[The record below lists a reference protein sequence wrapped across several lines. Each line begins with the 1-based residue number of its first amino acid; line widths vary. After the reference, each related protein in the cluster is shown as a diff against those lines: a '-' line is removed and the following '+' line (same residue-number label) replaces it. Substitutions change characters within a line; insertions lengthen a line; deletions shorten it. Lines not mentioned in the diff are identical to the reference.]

1 MKPMTNHCRG
11 ALLSPD
17 HVRYTRRANVGL
29 PRIILWMLL
38 WMVVP
43 ESATAAVDYEALRQ
57 LAPEA
62 RLRQTV
68 GFFSGLGSRVAGYPG
83 AEQAALHIHRQFR
96 HTGLQDITFHKYDVS
111 VPVDQGGSLA
121 IEDGP
126 SVRIHGLWPNL
137 VRTST
142 LPDGGIDGQLIWGG
156 RGEFEDLDGQ
166 DVAGNVVVLDFNSG
180 DNWLNTA
187 YLGAAAVVFIEPDS
201 TVYLEGERKFLTMPL
216 DLPRFWV
223 GQDDGRTLR
232 RAIERRKGVAQAHL
246 EYRMDWERQPAW
258 NVMGMIPGY
267 DPLLKSDVIV
277 LESYYDAMSIVPS
290 LAPGAE
296 QAAGITALLELARY
310 FRDHP
315 PARSVLFLA
324 TSAHHLALRG
334 VDDFIQRYLRD
345 EDPFIDRM
353 VVRRVVEAAL
363 ARGLVEEA
371 ADGISYRLGKQVFTG
386 KEALVRQVSETDTVL
401 VRSIVQSSLLEGD
414 QVIQQEAGS
423 WSVRYRDG
431 SDVVH
436 KKFPDRGALE
446 RELCDDEDLR
456 LGFYREWV
464 DPKVDSLDVKLFI
477 SLDLST
483 QTDELGIWNSNSS
496 FYYKRYFAPFGK
508 NFMNYSRQVSRELG
522 YTFRDVLV
530 NGISPEGGKSWETF
544 VPGEIS
550 VNSELV
556 LTTGTPALA
565 FVTVNDA
572 RFLVDTP
579 LDRPQSVRYDNLA
592 RQIRA
597 LAGMFHMAFEDPELF
612 PDFKMRLKDTLRSL
626 KTKAMVFP
634 RRSIV
639 PDLPRAGAVGVVRNG
654 KKKSY
659 KGVRGEYFELVDDSG
674 AFYVNR
680 IRVNSVQVEGYYAD
694 PATGRLTY
702 APDRGIQGDKSY
714 PMKIAMDW
722 RDKEW
727 MVVLF
732 PSQAFN
738 FFDIVDPRYL
748 TKLSQVT
755 VFDETNTAPVEYGYT
770 IGEGP
775 SAKDEPVGVLFAR
788 PGTRV
793 KMGFGA
799 GLLGFRSLLLNSKN
813 PDDKEQALGQGFE
826 IEEQTSFARTS
837 FLAARDMWTLD
848 ESRMRELASF
858 AIENQRLND
867 LHERAKDE
875 LEQAE
880 IAFAA
885 KSWSQ
890 FVRHT
895 RAAIG
900 LESRAYPDVK
910 GTQNDVVQGI
920 IFFMALVLPCA
931 YFAERLLITAS
942 TIQRQ
947 ILGFSA
953 IFLVIWVIL
962 SIVHPAFE
970 LSNPFVILLAFVIF
984 VLAVLVMVIISGR
997 FNEQM
1002 KKLRTEVAVI
1012 YDTDVSRSSAS
1023 MTAFLLGISN
1033 MKRRKLR
1040 TMLTFLTLLLLT
1052 FTVLSFTSIQ
1062 TALRFNQIERDNEGL
1077 YEGLLIRSKAWTPLE
1092 ESVLEYAHSN
1102 FGDRASI
1109 AARSWYDNKKK
1120 AHIKMKHEEH
1130 AHNALGVLG
1139 LTPEEVDV
1147 TGLDRALMAGRWF
1160 RPGEEKVVILPNG
1173 MIAAGAL
1180 DIDIED
1186 VARGDGSV
1194 RIRVF
1199 GQQFTVIGV
1208 INSKRMKELK
1218 DLDDETM
1225 TPADFAVTGGQAV
1238 QEIAEEEQREKQ
1250 GLEDSKVVIKPFVH
1264 LEPANTLIMP
1274 YHALR
1279 NVGSGNPLL
1288 SVAVRFHEE
1297 VDERAEIET
1306 FLSRLAVTLFAG
1318 IRESGDDYVKVSIY
1332 SSLGMTSLS
1341 GMANLFVPILIAALI
1356 VLNTMMGSVY
1366 ERFREIGVYSSV
1378 GLAPGHI
1385 AWLFMAESCVYAVLG
1400 VVAGYLVG
1408 QIMATILT
1416 KLGVATGFTL
1426 NYSSLSAVLSCILVM
1441 GVVMLSTVYPSRKA
1455 SQMAVPD
1462 VTRRWRLPVPD
1473 GDDWHFEFPFTV
1485 GGRDVLGLSV
1495 FLIGYFDSYSEE
1507 SIGTFYT
1514 DGAKLGR
1521 DDCEFGEGYTIDM
1534 NIWLAPFDLGVSQHV
1549 VIRAIPE
1556 AEHNI
1561 FQIQL
1566 DIKRLSGEDASWRRV
1581 NQRFMNV
1588 IRKQFLIWRTVDADA
1603 KETYGNQAQAL
1614 LSGEQKTV
1622 MSAGVS

>member
-1 MKPMTNHCRG
+1 MNGKPHSLYDTHLRVRACAIVVSLVALALLG
-11 ALLSPD
+11 ALP
-17 HVRYTRRANVGL
+17 T
-29 PRIILWMLL
+29 P
-38 WMVVP
+38 VV
-43 ESATAAVDYEALRQ
+43 ATVDYDALRE
-57 LAPEA
+57 LAPEQ

-68 GFFSGLGSRVAGYPG
+68 GFFSGLGSRVTGYPG

-96 HTGLQDITFHKYDVS
+96 HTGLHDITFHKYDVS
-111 VPVDQGGSLA
+111 VPVDKGGTLQVSG
-121 IEDGP
+121 GP
-126 SVRIHGLWPNL
+126 TARLHGLWPNL
-137 VRTST
+137 VRTPT
-142 LPDGGIDGQLIWGG
+142 LPDGGMDGPLIWGG
-156 RGEFEDLDGQ
+156 KGEFEDLDGQ
-166 DVAGNVVVLDFNSG
+166 DVVGSVVVLDFNSG

-187 YLGAAAVVFIEPDS
+187 YLGASAVIFIEPDS

-223 GQDDGRTLR
+223 SEEDGNALR
-232 RAIERRKGVAQAHL
+232 RSIDRHGGKVDAHL
-246 EYRMDWERQPAW
+246 EYRMDWERRPAW
-258 NVMGMIPGY
+258 NVMGMIPGH
-267 DPLLKSDVIV
+267 DPLLRDDVIV
-277 LESYYDAMSIVPS
+277 LESYYDAMSVVPS

-296 QAAGITALLELARY
+296 QAAGITTLLELARY
-310 FRDHP
+310 FRQHP
-315 PARSVLFLA
+315 PARTVLFLA

-371 ADGISYRLGKQVFTG
+371 ADGISYRLGNQTYTG
-386 KEALVRQVSETDTVL
+386 KEALVRQVSEMDTVL
-401 VRSIVQSSLLEGD
+401 VRAIVQSSLLEGD
-414 QVIQQEAGS
+414 DIIRQEDGG

-431 SDVVH
+431 DEVAQQSFD
-436 KKFPDRGALE
+436 DRAALE
-446 RELCDDEDLR
+446 RELGADEDLR

-508 NFMNYSRQVSRELG
+508 NFMNYSRQVSQALD

-579 LDRPQSVRYDNLA
+579 LDRPQNVRYDNLA

-626 KTKAMVFP
+626 KAKAMVFP

-639 PDLPRAGAVGVVRNG
+639 PDLPRNGAIGVVRNG

-659 KGVRGEYFELVDDSG
+659 KGVRGEYFEVVDDAG

-680 IRVNSVQVEGYYAD
+680 IRVNSVQVEGYYTD
-694 PATGRLTY
+694 PATGRITY
-702 APDRGIQGDKSY
+702 APDRGIQGDKAY

-732 PSQAFN
+732 PCQAFN

-775 SAKDEPVGVLFAR
+775 SARDEPVGVLFAR
-788 PGTRV
+788 PGALV

-799 GLLGFRSLLLNSKN
+799 GLLGFRSLLLNSVN
-813 PDDKEQALGQGFE
+813 ADDKEEALGTGFAM
-826 IEEQTSFARTS
+826 EEETSFARTS
-837 FLAARDMWTLD
+837 YLSARDMWTLD
-848 ESRMRELASF
+848 ESRMRELAGF

-867 LHERAKDE
+867 LHARAEKE
-875 LEQAE
+875 LEQADK
-880 IAFAA
+880 AFDD
-885 KSWSQ
+885 KLWSQ

-895 RAAIG
+895 RSAIG

-947 ILGFSA
+947 IMGFGA
-953 IFLVIWVIL
+953 IFLVIWIIL

-970 LSNPFVILLAFVIF
+970 LSNPFVILLAFVII
-984 VLAVLVMVIISGR
+984 VLAILVMWIISGR

-1012 YDTDVSRSSAS
+1012 YDTDVSRSRAS

-1040 TMLTFLTLLLLT
+1040 TVLTFLTLLLLT
-1052 FTVLSFTSIQ
+1052 FAVLSFTSIQ

-1092 ESVLEYAHSN
+1092 ESVLEYAQSN
-1102 FGDRASI
+1102 FGDRAAI
-1109 AARSWYDNKKK
+1109 APRSWYDNKKK
-1120 AHIKMKHEEH
+1120 AHIKMKHGEN

-1139 LTPEEVDV
+1139 LTPEEGAV

-1160 RPGEEKVVILPNG
+1160 RPGEEKVVILPNE
-1173 MIAAGAL
+1173 MIAAL
-1180 DIDIED
+1180 DIDVAD
-1186 VARGDGSV
+1186 VNRGDGSV

-1199 GQQFTVIGV
+1199 GEQFTVIGV
-1208 INSKRMKELK
+1208 INSKRMKRLR

-1264 LEPANTLIMP
+1264 LEPANTLLMP
-1274 YHALR
+1274 YHTLR
-1279 NVGSGNPLL
+1279 NVGSGNPLQ
-1288 SVAVRFHEE
+1288 SVGVRFHED
-1297 VDERAEIET
+1297 VDERAEIEM

-1318 IRESGDDYVKVSIY
+1318 IQEEGDDYVKVSIY

-1408 QIMATILT
+1408 QIMATALT
-1416 KLGVATGFTL
+1416 HADVTTGFTL

-1473 GDDWHFEFPFTV
+1473 GDEWHFEFPFTV

-1514 DGAKLGR
+1514 DGAQLGR
-1521 DDCEFGEGYTIDM
+1521 IDSEFGEGYTIDM

-1549 VIRAIPE
+1549 VIRALPE
-1556 AEHNI
+1556 AEHGI

-1566 DIKRLSGEDASWRRV
+1566 DIQRLSGEDASWRRV

-1588 IRKQFLIWRTVDADA
+1588 IRKQFLIWRTVDAEA
-1603 KETYGNQAQAL
+1603 KESYRDQAQAL
-1614 LSGEQKTV
+1614 LSGEQNPVTT
-1622 MSAGVS
+1622 AGVI

>member
-1 MKPMTNHCRG
+1 MLALVTILCTTSGPMASVNYG
-11 ALLSPD
+11 DL
-17 HVRYTRRANVGL
+17 RA
-29 PRIILWMLL
+29 
-38 WMVVP
+38 
-43 ESATAAVDYEALRQ
+43 
-57 LAPEA
+57 LAPES
-62 RLRQTV
+62 RLRETI
-68 GFFSGLGSRVAGYPG
+68 GYLAGLESRVTGYPG
-83 AEQAALHIHRQFR
+83 AEQAALFVQQQF
-96 HTGLQDITFHKYDVS
+96 QDIGLDDIALHKYDVS
-111 VPVDQGGSLA
+111 VP
-121 IEDGP
+121 IEKSGYLQIEGD
-126 SVRIHGLWPNL
+126 SQRLELHGLWPNL

-142 LPDGGIDGQLIWGG
+142 LPDGGLDGRLLYGR
-156 RGEFEDLDGQ
+156 RGEYEDLDGL
-166 DVAGNVVVLDFNSG
+166 DVEGAVVLLDFNSG
-180 DNWLNTA
+180 DNWLNCA
-187 YLGAAAVVFIEPDS
+187 YLGASAVVFSEPDS

-223 GQDDGRTLR
+223 SSAAGDQLRDAAMRGDGR
-232 RAIERRKGVAQAHL
+232 VHL

-258 NVMGMIPGY
+258 NVMGFIPGY
-267 DPLLKSDVIV
+267 DPLLQHDVIV
-277 LESYYDAMSIVPS
+277 IESYYDAMSVVPA

-296 QAAGITALLELARY
+296 QAAGITGLLELARY
-310 FRDHP
+310 FRVHP
-315 PARSVLFLA
+315 PARSVVFLA
-324 TSAHHLALRG
+324 TSAHHLAMRG
-334 VDDFIQRYLRD
+334 IDDFIQRYLRD

-353 VVRRVVEAAL
+353 VIRRIVEASL
-363 ARGLVEEA
+363 SRGYITEQ
-371 ADGISYRLGKQVFTG
+371 ADGISYAIGKQTFTG
-386 KEALVRQVSETDTVL
+386 KEGLIRHVSEEDTTLVRKILTSALADKEPMIQPRGAGLDL
-401 VRSIVQSSLLEGD
+401 IV
-414 QVIQQEAGS
+414 
-423 WSVRYRDG
+423 RDG
-431 SDVVH
+431 EDH
-436 KKFPDRGALE
+436 RTEHFDDEA
-446 RELCDDEDLR
+446 ELARTLIEDEDLR
-456 LGFYREWV
+456 LAFYRSWV
-464 DPKVDSLDVKLFI
+464 DPKVDSLDVKLFV

-508 NFMNYSRQVSRELG
+508 NFMRYSRQVSRELG

-579 LDRPQSVRYDNLA
+579 LDRPEMVNFDNLG

-626 KTKAMVFP
+626 KAKTMVFP

-639 PDLPRAGAVGVVRNG
+639 PDLARTDAVAVVRNG

-659 KGVRGEYFELVDDSG
+659 KGVRGEYFEVVDEQG

-680 IRVNSVQVEGYYAD
+680 LRVNQVQIEGYYMD
-694 PATGRLTY
+694 PATGRITY
-702 APDRGIQGDKSY
+702 APDRGIQGDESY
-714 PMKIAMDW
+714 PMLIKMDW

-732 PSQAFN
+732 PCEAYN
-738 FFDIVDPRYL
+738 FYDIVDPRYL

-775 SAKDEPVGVLFAR
+775 SAKDEPVGVMFAR
-788 PGTRV
+788 PGAKL
-793 KMGFGA
+793 KMGLGA
-799 GLLGFRSLLLNSKN
+799 GLLGFRLLLLNSTSA
-813 PDDKEQALGQGFE
+813 DSKERALGAGYTME
-826 IEEQTSFARTS
+826 PQTNFARTS
-837 FLAARDMWTLD
+837 YLAARDMWMLD
-848 ESRMRELASF
+848 EARMQELKSF
-858 AIENQRLND
+858 AIENQRLNN
-867 LHERAKDE
+867 LHERAREE
-875 LEQAE
+875 LDQAE
-880 IAFAA
+880 AA
-885 KSWSQ
+885 LSSRTWSE

-895 RAAIG
+895 RSAIG

-910 GTQNDVVQGI
+910 ATQNDVIQGI

-931 YFAERLLITAS
+931 YFTERLLFTAA
-942 TIQRQ
+942 TIRNQ

-953 IFLVIWVIL
+953 VFLVIWMIL

-970 LSNPFVILLAFVIF
+970 LSNPFVILLAFIIL
-984 VLAVLVMVIISGR
+984 VLAILVMSIISGR

-1012 YDTDVSRSSAS
+1012 HDTDVSRAGAS

-1033 MKRRKLR
+1033 MKRRKTR
-1040 TMLTFLTLLLLT
+1040 TALTFLTLLLLT

-1077 YEGLLIRSKAWTPLE
+1077 YEGILIRSKAWTPLE
-1092 ESVLEYAHSN
+1092 ESVLDYAHSN
-1102 FGDRASI
+1102 FGDIASI
-1109 AARSWYDNKKK
+1109 APRSWYDNRKK
-1120 AHIKMKHEEH
+1120 AHIKLKYGNN

-1160 RPGEEKVVILPNG
+1160 LPGEERVCILPSE
-1173 MIAAGAL
+1173 MIAAAAL
-1180 DIDIED
+1180 DIATED
-1186 VARGDGSV
+1186 VDRQDGSV
-1194 RIRVF
+1194 QIRVF
-1199 GQQFTVIGV
+1199 GQSFIVVGI

-1250 GLEDSKVVIKPFVH
+1250 GLEDAQVVIKPFVH
-1264 LEPANTLIMP
+1264 LEPANTLLVP
-1274 YHALR
+1274 YHTLR
-1279 NVGSGNPLL
+1279 TIGSGNPLQ
-1288 SVAVRFHEE
+1288 SVGVRFQEG
-1297 VDERAEIET
+1297 VDERAEIEK

-1318 IRESGDDYVKVSIY
+1318 IREPGDDFVKVSIY

-1408 QIMATILT
+1408 QVTASALIYF
-1416 KLGVATGFTL
+1416 GVVTGFTL

-1441 GVVMLSTVYPSRKA
+1441 AVVMVSTVYPARKA
-1455 SQMAVPD
+1455 SQLAVPD
-1462 VTRRWRLPVPD
+1462 VTRRWRLPTPD
-1473 GDDWHFEFPFTV
+1473 GDRWHFEFPFTV
-1485 GGRDVLGLSV
+1485 SGQDVLGLCV

-1514 DGAKLGR
+1514 DGAELGHQ
-1521 DDCEFGEGYTIDM
+1521 ETPHGEGYTIDM

-1549 VIRAIPE
+1549 VIHALPVG
-1556 AEHNI
+1556 EHNI
-1561 FQIQL
+1561 FQVEL
-1566 DIKRLSGEDASWRRV
+1566 DITRLSGEDASWRRV

-1588 IRKQFLIWRTVDADA
+1588 IRKQFLIWRTVDGDSKSSYRAQGTAILAGEKADVDA
-1603 KETYGNQAQAL
+1603 
-1614 LSGEQKTV
+1614 
-1622 MSAGVS
+1622 

>member
-1 MKPMTNHCRG
+1 MVNPHSSGLQRRHLVGGAARAVVGRLCTA
-11 ALLSPD
+11 ALLL
-17 HVRYTRRANVGL
+17 TL
-29 PRIILWMLL
+29 
-38 WMVVP
+38 
-43 ESATAAVDYEALRQ
+43 TAPALAEVDYDALRL
-57 LAPEA
+57 LAPEE

-68 GFFSGLGSRVAGYPG
+68 GFFSGLGSRVVGYPG
-83 AEQAALHIHRQFR
+83 AEQAALYINRRFHHI
-96 HTGLQDITFHKYDVS
+96 GLQGITLHKYDVT
-111 VPVDQGGSLA
+111 VPVDHSGVLVVVG
-121 IEDGP
+121 GP
-126 SVRIHGLWPNL
+126 SVRLHGLWPNL

-142 LPDGGIDGQLIWGG
+142 LPDGGIDGRLIWGG
-156 RGEFEDLDGQ
+156 KGEFEDLDGQ
-166 DVAGNVVVLDFNSG
+166 DVAGSVVLLDFNSG
-180 DNWLNTA
+180 NNWLNTA
-187 YLGAAAVVFIEPDS
+187 YLGAVAVVFIEPDS

-216 DLPRFWV
+216 DMPRFWIRKH
-223 GQDDGRTLR
+223 DGRALR
-232 RAIERRKGVAQAHL
+232 QSIARGSGSAQAHL

-267 DPLLKSDVIV
+267 DPLLKDDIIV
-277 LESYYDAMSIVPS
+277 LESYYDAMSVVPS

-296 QAAGITALLELARY
+296 QAAGITALLELAHY
-310 FRDHP
+310 FRDYP

-371 ADGISYRLGKQVFTG
+371 ADGISYRIGKQIFTG
-386 KEALVRQVSETDTVL
+386 KEALVRQLSEIDTIL
-401 VRSIVQSSLLEGD
+401 VRSIIESSLLEGD
-414 QVIQQEAGS
+414 DLIRQESGG
-423 WSVRYRDG
+423 WSVRYRHG
-431 SDVVH
+431 SDVDYRS
-436 KKFPDRGALE
+436 FADRASLE
-446 RELCDDEDLR
+446 RELGDDEDLR

-508 NFMNYSRQVSRELG
+508 NFMNYSRKVSRELG

-556 LTTGTPALA
+556 LATGTPALA

-579 LDRPQSVRYDNLA
+579 FDRPERVHYGNLA
-592 RQIRA
+592 KQIRA

-626 KTKAMVFP
+626 KAKTMVFP

-639 PDLPRAGAVGVVRNG
+639 PDLPRTGAIGVLRNG

-659 KGVRGEYFELVDDSG
+659 KGVRGEYFEIVDATG

-694 PATGRLTY
+694 PATGRISY
-702 APDRGIQGDKSY
+702 APDRGIQGDKAY

-732 PSQAFN
+732 PCKSFN

-748 TKLSQVT
+748 TKLSQVS

-788 PGTRV
+788 PGSRI

-813 PDDKEQALGQGFE
+813 PDDKTEALGEGFA
-826 IEEQTSFARTS
+826 IEDGTSFARTS
-837 FLAARDMWTLD
+837 YLMARDMWTLD
-848 ESRMRELASF
+848 EARMRELAGF
-858 AIENQRLND
+858 AIQNQRLNN
-867 LHERAKDE
+867 LHARAHEELELAERAFDD
-875 LEQAE
+875 
-880 IAFAA
+880 

-895 RAAIG
+895 RSAIG

-910 GTQNDVVQGI
+910 STQNDVVQGI

-931 YFAERLLITAS
+931 YFTERLLITAA

-947 ILGFSA
+947 IIGFSA

-970 LSNPFVILLAFVIF
+970 LSNPFVILLAFIIF
-984 VLAVLVMVIISGR
+984 VLAVLVMGIITGR

-1012 YDTDVSRSSAS
+1012 HDTDVSRSSAS

-1033 MKRRKLR
+1033 MKRRPLR

-1062 TALRFNQIERDNEGL
+1062 TSLRFNQIERDNEGL

-1092 ESVLEYAHSN
+1092 ESVLEYALSN

-1109 AARSWYDNKKK
+1109 APRSWYDNKKK
-1120 AHIKMKHEEH
+1120 AHIKMKYGQN

-1139 LTPEEVDV
+1139 LTAEETQVS
-1147 TGLDRALMAGRWF
+1147 GLDRALMAGRWF
-1160 RPGEEKVVILPNG
+1160 RPGEERVVILPNE
-1173 MIAAGAL
+1173 MIAAL
-1180 DIDIED
+1180 DID
-1186 VARGDGSV
+1186 VAAVDRNDGSV
-1194 RIRVF
+1194 SIRVF
-1199 GQQFTVIGV
+1199 GQPFTIIG
-1208 INSKRMKELK
+1208 IISSKRMKELK

-1264 LEPANTLIMP
+1264 LEPANTLLMP
-1274 YHALR
+1274 YHTLR
-1279 NVGSGNPLL
+1279 NVGSGNPLQ
-1288 SVAVRFHEE
+1288 SVGVRFHEG
-1297 VDERAEIET
+1297 VDERAEIEM

-1318 IRESGDDYVKVSIY
+1318 IQEEGDDYIRVSIY

-1341 GMANLFVPILIAALI
+1341 GMANLFVPILIASLI
-1356 VLNTMMGSVY
+1356 ILNTMMGSVY
-1366 ERFREIGVYSSV
+1366 ERFREIAVYSSV

-1385 AWLFMAESCVYAVLG
+1385 AWLFMAESCVYSVLG

-1408 QIMATILT
+1408 QIMATVLT
-1416 KLGVATGFTL
+1416 SLDVTTSFTL
-1426 NYSSLSAVLSCILVM
+1426 NYSSLSAVMSCLLVM
-1441 GVVMLSTVYPSRKA
+1441 AVVMMSTIYPARKA

-1473 GDDWHFEFPFTV
+1473 GDEWHFEFPFTV
-1485 GGRDVLGLSV
+1485 GGHDVLGLNA

-1521 DDCEFGEGYTIDM
+1521 IDSEFGEGYTIDM

-1549 VIRAIPE
+1549 VIRALPE

-1566 DIKRLSGEDASWRRV
+1566 DIHRLSGEDASWRRV

-1588 IRKQFLIWRTVDADA
+1588 IRKQFLIWRTIDDGA
-1603 KETYGNQAQAL
+1603 KAAYGDQAQAL
-1614 LSGEQKTV
+1614 LLEDQTPV
-1622 MSAGVS
+1622 SAGVGS